1 MASERTRADRCP
13 LSVVRPAAVSLS
25 ASASGAVRTELC
37 DITQMSLYH
46 HTDVVGID
54 DQRVVRARVADAKPE
69 RFPTWTVMRNL
80 QSWEVTGIVVST
92 GIPPKHTLR
101 GYRTSVLKG

>member
-1 MASERTRADRCP
+1 MVCMKPTGWGQRAMASERTRADRCP

-25 ASASGAVRTELC
+25 ASGAVPVGTELC

-80 QSWEVTGIVVST
+80 QSWEI
-92 GIPPKHTLR
+92 
-101 GYRTSVLKG
+101 

>member
-1 MASERTRADRCP
+1 MTDRCP

-25 ASASGAVRTELC
+25 ASGAVPVGTELC
-37 DITQMSLYH
+37 DIGQMSLYH

-54 DQRVVRARVADAKPE
+54 DQRVIPWPKPE

-80 QSWEVTGIVVST
+80 QSWEI
-92 GIPPKHTLR
+92 
-101 GYRTSVLKG
+101 

>member
-1 MASERTRADRCP
+1 MASERTLTDRCP

-25 ASASGAVRTELC
+25 ASGAVPVGTELR
-37 DITQMSLYH
+37 DIGQMSLYH

-54 DQRVVRARVADAKPE
+54 DQRVARCSRDRRVIPWPKPE

-80 QSWEVTGIVVST
+80 QSWEI
-92 GIPPKHTLR
+92 
-101 GYRTSVLKG
+101 